1 MKRWI
6 GYIGGFVAAG
16 FLFCI
21 CYYAS
26 YQNALKNFNKEAKE
40 QTDSL
45 YSELVRVSEENKSL
59 LLELSE
65 KEKEMEKLA
74 AMPGQDTDTVEAG
87 VVPQNTVLPTVSY
100 IEETYDAAT
109 GALESMSKVAPGFL
123 VGMTKEELTDYL
135 AEYMDNLS
143 IAEYEAGL
151 LAYEI
156 VSFSE
161 NKVILRKTYDATK
174 VPYKYYVNISD
185 GMVTVYYSD
194 LESVFEYTH
203 IPAVDLSEENRT
215 ALIEGIYVK
224 DREELYSLLEGFSS

>member
-6 GYIGGFVAAG
+6 GYIGSFVAVS
-16 FLFCI
+16 FLLCI

-26 YQNALKNFNKEAKE
+26 YQNALKDFNKEAKE
-40 QTDSL
+40 QKDSL

-65 KEKEMEKLA
+65 KEKEMEQLVTL
-74 AMPGQDTDTVEAG
+74 PQQTDTVEAG
-87 VVPQNTVLPTVSY
+87 IVPHNTVLPTVTY

-109 GALESMSKVAPGFL
+109 GVLDSMEKVAPGFL
-123 VGMTKEELTDYL
+123 VGMTREELTEYL
-135 AEYMDNLS
+135 TNYMENLS
-143 IAEYEAGL
+143 ILEYEEGL
-151 LAYEI
+151 MAYEI
-156 VSFSE
+156 ISFSE
-161 NKVILRKTYDATK
+161 NKVILRKTYDITK
-174 VPYKYYVNISD
+174 NPYKYYVNISD

>member
-6 GYIGGFVAAG
+6 GYIGGFVAVS

-26 YQNALKNFNKEAKE
+26 YQNALKKFNKEAKE
-40 QTDSL
+40 QKDSL
-45 YSELVRVSEENKSL
+45 YTELVRVSEENKAL
-59 LLELSE
+59 LGQLSQRE
-65 KEKEMEKLA
+65 KEAKELVAKLNT
-74 AMPGQDTDTVEAG
+74 PDTVEAG
-87 VVPQNTVLPTVSY
+87 LIPQNTVLPTVSY
-100 IEETYDAAT
+100 IEEIYDAAT
-109 GALESMSKVAPGFL
+109 GALDSMEKVAPGFL
-123 VGMTKEELTDYL
+123 VGMTREELSEYLTD
-135 AEYMDNLS
+135 YMDNLS
-143 IAEYEAGL
+143 ITEYEEGL

-161 NKVILRKTYDATK
+161 DKVVLRKTYDITRN
-174 VPYKYYVNISD
+174 PYKYYVNISD

-194 LESVFEYTH
+194 LESVYEYTH

>member
-6 GYIGGFVAAG
+6 GYIGSFVAMS

-26 YQNALKNFNKEAKE
+26 YQNALTNFNKKTKE
-40 QTDSL
+40 QKDSL
-45 YSELVRVSEENKSL
+45 YSELVRVSEENKAL
-59 LLELSE
+59 LSE
-65 KEKEMEKLA
+65 LASKEKEMARLVA
-74 AMPGQDTDTVEAG
+74 QPTQDTVEAG
-87 VVPQNTVLPTVSY
+87 GVPHNTVLPTVSY
-100 IEETYDAAT
+100 MEETYNAAT
-109 GALESMSKVAPGFL
+109 GVLDSMSKVAPGFL
-123 VGMTKEELTDYL
+123 IGMTREELTAYL
-135 AEYMDNLS
+135 AHYMENLS

-161 NKVILRKTYDATK
+161 NSVILRKTYDATRN
-174 VPYKYYVNISD
+174 PYKYYVNISD

-215 ALIEGIYVK
+215 ALINGIYVK